1 MKQFDAQ
8 LVSGFQLATQSGPL
22 CEEPMSGVGIRL
34 LEWDL
39 YNDQEGKYSQPTHP
53 VLSLGTAPVRRL
65 RIYKKDFN
73 VTTTS
78 GQLISTMKEAVRKVY
93 LIAHKRL
100 LAAMYTCN
108 IQTTSEVLGKLYGVI
123 AKRNGKIL
131 EDDMIEGTFSRKKIR
146 IFFNF

>member
-53 VLSLGTAPVRRL
+53 VLSMGTAPVRRL
-65 RIYKKDFN
+65 RISK
-73 VTTTS
+73 
-78 GQLISTMKEAVRKVY
+78 
-93 LIAHKRL
+93 
-100 LAAMYTCN
+100 
-108 IQTTSEVLGKLYGVI
+108 
-123 AKRNGKIL
+123 
-131 EDDMIEGTFSRKKIR
+131 
-146 IFFNF
+146 